1 MNEDVRTF
9 LKRFSPEELADRGVL
24 SPDPRFDYLLNH
36 RNVSPLIQL
45 MEEQGISQIE
55 ATDRKWYLTT
65 EYEFSNPSSG
75 EIKIGNVNL
84 LSQIGLVFNE
94 QNPHINPY
102 YKSSV
107 VSVDPGIDSNDT
119 QGRPTEP
126 EEIKFGLERDLQ
138 RALRDN
144 IKQLDPGLKIFD
156 DGFERTVDAG
166 RIDIT
171 AEDDDGQLVVIE
183 LKAGTAPPD
192 AIAQLLAYMGTI
204 ENPDG
209 KPIRGILV
217 ANDFHPRVVHA
228 AQAVPNLS
236 LKAYSFQ
243 FTFKDQ

>member
-1 MNEDVRTF
+1 MNEDVRAF
-9 LKRFSPEELADRGVL
+9 LKRFSAEELADRGVL

-36 RNVSPLIQL
+36 RSVSPLIRL
-45 MEEQGISQIE
+45 MGEQGISKLE
-55 ATDRKWYLTT
+55 ATDRNWYLTS
-65 EYEFSNPSSG
+65 EYEFSNPSSSEQKSG
-75 EIKIGNVNL
+75 NAKELTKIGN
-84 LSQIGLVFNE
+84 IFNE
-94 QNPHINPY
+94 QNKHINPFFRSLVTQDNSDDGQNY
-102 YKSSV
+102 TQASST
-107 VSVDPGIDSNDT
+107 DS
-119 QGRPTEP
+119 G
-126 EEIKFGLERDLQ
+126 EIQFGLERDLQ

-144 IKQLDPGLKIFD
+144 IKQLEPGLKIID

-192 AIAQLLAYMGTI
+192 AIPQLLAYMGTI

-217 ANDFHPRVVHA
+217 AKEFHPRVVQA
-228 AQAVPNLS
+228 AQAVPNLF

-243 FTFKDQ
+243 FTFKDR